1 MSEHILPLTQQL
13 LNIPKNERKDFIKEK
28 YNFYRSGP
36 EGCLQYLQENIYY
49 PSGGNY
55 KLIDFWDIQRKMI
68 LDITEFLFDKKRE
81 LYVILGSRQC
91 GKSYTMDIIS
101 DYLMVCF
108 KGYNIVMLHA
118 DETRGKENLNNFK
131 NIIENKDPMAKLKPK
146 INRELKYSNSNNSQ
160 FIVIPTQKSS
170 KTSDTGRSLTSNL
183 LWIDEAAFVDLE
195 KLESSVFPTT
205 SQSFIQSRKDN
216 MPFGIILSSSAN
228 GRKGIGKR
236 FFEFWKQAEGN
247 MTSDGMTC
255 KGITSGFKLLYH
267 SIPGKGDNQEW
278 VESQKHLLGER
289 KFNQEFEC
297 VFLGG
302 ESTFFEDKTI
312 QNIQKRTMDL
322 TYNKFPKF
330 TSSTFISKTSGEKFE
345 INQYIPITSDTSY
358 LIGIDVSKCTGND
371 YHVLEVFDYYTMEQV
386 LEVKH
391 NKAKNEDFGDL
402 VDFVVRDIILK
413 NYGKCILGIENNLG
427 YSLISYL
434 FTKDP
439 IYKSIIYRDTIGPDN
454 KKDKNANFLKPYNE
468 CMFGI
473 ATTTLTRPMIISEL
487 YSLVSSDVSIFNSVY
502 MLNEIESLEMK
513 DGFVEGAVHDDTVFA
528 LGMILLLK
536 KKSRASMINSI
547 FDMCKDFWDDEGKNK
562 YGVSGASDMTIIS
575 DEEIKGVSDQVP
587 MMSGIMMGSVLSG
600 TSIDDASNI
609 ELFREGVSEMKN
621 NMKSFNLNITSMG
634 NYSTRKINKKDRMK
648 RSDEEYTADEL
659 EKSYSENWADYIV

>member
-1 MSEHILPLTQQL
+1 MSKPILPLTQQI
-13 LNIPKNERKDFIKEK
+13 LNIPKNERKEFIKEK

-68 LDITEFLFDKKRE
+68 LDIAEFLFDKKRE

-101 DYLMVCF
+101 DYLLVCF

-131 NIIENKDPMAKLKPK
+131 NILENKDPMAKLKSK
-146 INRELKYSNSNNSQ
+146 TNRELKYSNSNNSQ

-247 MTSDGMTC
+247 MTSDGMIC
-255 KGITSGFKLLYH
+255 KGTTSGFKLLYH
-267 SIPGKGDNQEW
+267 NIPGKGDNTEW
-278 VESQKHLLGER
+278 IESQKHLLGER

-312 QNIQKRTMDL
+312 QNIQKRTLEL
-322 TYNKFPKF
+322 TKNKLPHY
-330 TSSTFISKTSGEKFE
+330 TCIPFISETSGEKFE
-345 INQYIPITSDTSY
+345 INQYLPITSDNSY
-358 LIGIDVSKCTGND
+358 VVGIDVSKCTGND

-402 VDFVVRDIILK
+402 VDFVIRKIILK

-434 FTKDP
+434 FTKDQ

-487 YSLVSSDVSIFNSVY
+487 YSLVSSDVNIFNSLY
-502 MLNEIESLEMK
+502 MLNEIESLEMR
-513 DGFVEGAVHDDTVFA
+513 DGFVEGAIHDDTVFA

-536 KKSRASMINSI
+536 KKARVSIVNSI
-547 FDMCKDFWDDEGKNK
+547 FDICKDFWDEEGKNK
-562 YGVSGASDMTIIS
+562 YGITDTSKMGITT
-575 DEEIKGVSDQVP
+575 DEEIPNAFPNEENIPFFGNVISGVSINN
-587 MMSGIMMGSVLSG
+587 S
-600 TSIDDASNI
+600 SINMDELNAFRSNI
-609 ELFREGVSEMKN
+609 SEIKKHMN
-621 NMKSFNLNITSMG
+621 NLNIANMG
-634 NYSTRKINKKDRMK
+634 NYSTRKIDKKDKMK
-648 RSDEEYTADEL
+648 RSDEEYTVDEI
-659 EKSYSENWADYIV
+659 ESSYEENWANYIV